1 MLKLTFRQQL
11 RVLLWRHR
19 RGVIFSLVS
28 LLAVLLTCW
37 GNDAL
42 LPAAPLLLTLVQ
54 LATGSLI
61 VMVVMLLS
69 D

>member
-11 RVLLWRHR
+11 RMLLWRHR

-28 LLAVLLTCW
+28 LLAVLLTSW
-37 GNDAL
+37 GNHSL
-42 LPAAPLLLTLVQ
+42 LTTAAPLLTLVQ
-54 LATGSLI
+54 LAAGSLI
-61 VMVVMLLS
+61 VMLVILLS

>member
-11 RVLLWRHR
+11 RMLLWRHR

-28 LLAVLLTCW
+28 LLALVLTSCS
-37 GNDAL
+37 NHSL
-42 LPAAPLLLTLVQ
+42 LPAAPLLLTLLQ
-54 LATGSLI
+54 LAAGSLI
-61 VMVVMLLS
+61 VMLVILLS